1 MNKWLLAGLFIVT
14 ALSVGT
20 AIVPS
25 GLERAFMSLYD
36 KEYNAAQHSFEARW
50 LKGDHSREVANAL
63 SELLMRL
70 GDADRASEVLL
81 TFVNENPGDG
91 AALARLAEIFRDS
104 QRRDKH
110 IATLERLWVQ
120 KKDPA
125 LLRTLDALYDF
136 AGREEDRIRV
146 LTLLVRS
153 KDSRFEDHAELAGL
167 LTARDPRAALEA
179 LFNAFKRWPSTPTPD
194 NAQTFIA
201 LAGDAERNDLVVSV
215 IEPWIQKRADH
226 AAMDAVVVTLT
237 ATRRDALALRMGLAS
252 GALAKSVPQSIV
264 LVARLEARGKQ
275 TGAAFARL
283 EGLRKTGKLPAKG
296 DDVYVETALLTK
308 HRDEALAH
316 ILARGPDA
324 LPFWL
329 QSWIVAKAV
338 ENDDKEFLKTLESEL
353 TKRPDTTRAFMLSR
367 AAFALGAP
375 ARALDLARESVA
387 LIKDA
392 SSGIAVAGLFSDLGL
407 RPQAQQIFLDA
418 VGDGTRIPADDLTLA
433 ISVAITL
440 KEARLS
446 LTMAEALRAARPGET
461 AEVLYAR
468 ALTASNR
475 SREALEVLDEL
486 PDWSEQKELAV
497 FEALKAS
504 GQLVQLQRRLFERLE
519 EDNVTLV
526 QRTNYAFMLNDF
538 KELPGKI
545 SKGAGARIA
554 DDLDDDALQG
564 APRLSRIELL
574 GKLDPVLAKPYALD
588 AAENDP
594 DGASYI
600 YIALLKKLNAN
611 QETVDFLAKT
621 FEDAELEKTRETFL
635 YRWIEI
641 GVTAE
646 ALPHLRERAEGD
658 ERSWFFAYDDALKKL
673 GARAERVRFLTAYA
687 RRGNLDAAFKGQ
699 ISHEL
704 LGVGAKDEALNL
716 FLAEAAHAPVRS
728 PAVEQLLFIW
738 GPRPPEAGVEWISSR
753 ARSANPDDRQA
764 WLQRLADAGAVESMV
779 AIAQKFYHSGER
791 ALSSVLAGGL
801 AQLKLDTGLRQV
813 LTTELT
819 RGDIEPAVAARLG
832 TAAEE
837 RSLAPEASRL
847 FEIAAAANKKWLAQ
861 AGRNAWFS
869 GDKLRGL
876 SLLEQAAAQAHA
888 GLETIFLCAEAYR
901 SLGRVA
907 DAKRLYL
914 KALEL
919 SKGKSGREERRM
931 QMLALM
937 RLGRLDEAEAHM
949 AGATD
954 AGLRADYAAALL
966 DGGRLERAA
975 QILGPVT
982 PR

>member
-36 KEYNAAQHSFEARW
+36 KEFNAAQHSFEARW

-63 SELLMRL
+63 AELLVRL

-81 TFVNENPGDG
+81 TFVNENPGDR
-91 AALARLAEIFRDS
+91 AALGRLAEIFRDA

-110 IATLERLWVQ
+110 IATLERLWAQ
-120 KKDPA
+120 KQDPA
-125 LLRTLDALYDF
+125 LLRTLDTLYDF
-136 AGREEDRIRV
+136 AGREADRIRV

-153 KDSRFEDHAELAGL
+153 QESLFDDHAELAGL
-167 LTARDPRAALEA
+167 LTARDPRAALEV

-201 LAGDAERNDLVVSV
+201 LAGDIERDDLIVAV

-226 AAMDAVVVTLT
+226 VALDAVVVTLT
-237 ATRRDALALRMGLAS
+237 ATRRHALALRIGLAS
-252 GALAKSVPQSIV
+252 GALAKSVPQSVV

-283 EGLRKTGKLPAKG
+283 EALRKTGKLPAKG

-329 QSWIVAKAV
+329 QSWIVAKAF
-338 ENDDKEFLKTLESEL
+338 ETADMAFLKSLEGEFA
-353 TKRPDTTRAFMLSR
+353 KKPDAARSFMMSR
-367 AAFALGAP
+367 AALALGAP
-375 ARALDLARESVA
+375 ARALDLAHEAVA
-387 LIKDA
+387 LVKDA

-407 RPQAQQIFLDA
+407 RPRAIEIFLEA
-418 VGDGTRIPADDLTLA
+418 VGDGARIPADDLTLA

-446 LTMAEALRAARPGET
+446 LSMAEALRAARPGET

-468 ALTASNR
+468 ALTLSNR
-475 SREALEVLDEL
+475 GREALEVLDDL
-486 PDWSEQKELAV
+486 PEWSEQKELAV

-504 GQLVQLQRRLFERLE
+504 GQVVVLQGRLFERLE
-519 EDNVTLV
+519 EDSVTLA
-526 QRTNYAFMLNDF
+526 QRTNYVFMLNDF

-574 GKLDPVLAKPYALD
+574 GKIDPALAKPYARE

-600 YIALLKKLNAN
+600 YLALLKKLNAN
-611 QETVDFLAKT
+611 QETVAFLAKAIG
-621 FEDAELEKTRETFL
+621 DAELDKTRESFL

-658 ERSWFFAYDDALKKL
+658 ERAWFFAYDGALKKL
-673 GARAERVRFLTAYA
+673 GARAERVRFLTAYS
-687 RRGNLDAAFKGQ
+687 RRDNLDAAFKRQ

-753 ARSANPDDRQA
+753 ARSASPEDRQA
-764 WLQRLADAGAVESMV
+764 WLQRLADAGAMEGMV
-779 AIAQKFYHSGER
+779 AIAQEYYQSGER
-791 ALSSVLAGGL
+791 ALASVLAGGL

-813 LTTELT
+813 LTAELT

-837 RSLAPEASRL
+837 RSQAREASRL
-847 FEIAAAANKKWLAQ
+847 FEIAAAADKKWLAK

-869 GDKLRGL
+869 GDKQRGL
-876 SLLEQAAAQAHA
+876 SLLEPAAAQAQA
-888 GLETIFLCAEAYR
+888 DLETIFLCAEAYR
-901 SLGRVA
+901 SLGRST
-907 DAKRLYL
+907 DSKRLYL

-949 AGATD
+949 SGTTD
-954 AGLRADYAAALL
+954 ASLRADYAAALL

-975 QILGPVT
+975 QILAPVT